1 MIGPCA
7 CQSRLLELEAEVE
20 AAQERLDRLTLA
32 HGDLVRRIVRLEAPA
47 AQAAEDLL
55 PLVLPPGN
63 GAVRPD
69 EGA

>member
-1 MIGPCA
+1 MTCA

-47 AQAAEDLL
+47 TQAAEDML
-55 PLVLPPGN
+55 PIVEGEPPLPPE
-63 GAVRPD
+63 PD
-69 EGA
+69 TEAA